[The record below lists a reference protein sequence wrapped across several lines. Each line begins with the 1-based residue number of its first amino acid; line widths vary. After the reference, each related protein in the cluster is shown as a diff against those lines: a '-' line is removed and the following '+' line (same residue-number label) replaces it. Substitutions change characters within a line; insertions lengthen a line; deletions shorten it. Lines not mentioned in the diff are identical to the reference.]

1 MNLKR
6 HIPKIAGTLIVLGAC
21 VLMVNM
27 VRDFLDAPGA
37 APPRGPQQ
45 ITLLTP
51 PPPPPPPR
59 VEEKPPEPKIEEEVK
74 LEEPDPIDDLPDQV
88 ADDAPAG
95 SELGVDAEGG
105 AAGDAFGLI
114 GRKGGRGL
122 LDGAGD
128 PFRYYAS
135 QLQRQIE
142 DALLEQDAARRLAY
156 TIAVNIWVNPDGT
169 ILRAELVNGTGS
181 RQADEILVETIRGL
195 QKLSHVPPGEMP
207 QPIRMRISS
216 AM

>member
-1 MNLKR
+1 MKLKR
-6 HIPKIAGTLIVLGAC
+6 YIPRIAGTLIVLGAS
-21 VLMVNM
+21 VLMVDL
-27 VRDFLDAPGA
+27 VRDILEAPEDAPH
-37 APPRGPQQ
+37 RGPQQ

-51 PPPPPPPR
+51 PPPPPPR
-59 VEEKPPEPKIEEEVK
+59 IEEKPPEPKIEEEVE
-74 LEEPDPIDDLPDQV
+74 LEEPDPLDDLPEQV

-95 SELGVDAEGG
+95 SDLGVDAEGG
-105 AAGDAFGLI
+105 AAGDSFGLI

-156 TIAVNIWVNPDGT
+156 TIAVNIWVNSDGT

-181 RQADEILVETIRGL
+181 RKADEILVETIRGL
-195 QKLSHVPPGEMP
+195 QKLSHVPPGDMP